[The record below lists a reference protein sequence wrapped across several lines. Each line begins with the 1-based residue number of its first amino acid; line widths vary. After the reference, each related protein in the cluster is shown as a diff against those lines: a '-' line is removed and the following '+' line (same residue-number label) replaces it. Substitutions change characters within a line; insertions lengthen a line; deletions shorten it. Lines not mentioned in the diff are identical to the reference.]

1 MGVIGLEGFI
11 EVAISNIDFAFGL
24 EEVLIEALMAEVLFL
39 ELGALHV
46 FASSVKEFVEGSGEE
61 FVFE

>member
-1 MGVIGLEGFI
+1 MGVIGLEGFL

-46 FASSVKEFVEGSGEE
+46 FTSSVKEFVEGSGEE